1 MLIKRIAWLTDI
13 HLNFLEPQEVE
24 TFCRNIVDR
33 GTDAMLL
40 GGDTGVAPSIRAYL
54 RILENELRRPIYFV
68 LGNHDFYH
76 GSIARVRKEI
86 KEISDNSRR
95 LHWLPATGAVEL
107 TPETG
112 LIGIDS
118 WADGRFGDYEK
129 SEVMLND
136 YLYIEEFVGLDRC
149 ARLKKLNQL
158 GDEAAAA
165 LNDTLPAALER
176 FSHTIL
182 LTHVPPFEAACWHEG
197 RLTDKNWLPHF
208 SCKAVGEALF
218 ELMCSYPHRKLT
230 VLCGHTHSPG
240 SAQILPNLIVK
251 TGVALYGRPNIQEL
265 LIVK

>member
-1 MLIKRIAWLTDI
+1 MKRIAWITDV

-24 TFCRNIVDR
+24 TFCRSIVDS
-33 GTDAMLL
+33 GPDAVLL
-40 GGDTGVAPSIRAYL
+40 GGDTGVVPSIRAYL
-54 RILENELRRPIYFV
+54 KILENELRRPIYFV

-86 KEISDNSRR
+86 KEISDNSRW

-129 SEVMLND
+129 SQVMLND
-136 YLYIEEFVGLDRC
+136 YLFIEEFVGLDRR

-158 GDEAAAA
+158 GDDAAAE
-165 LNDTLPAALER
+165 LYDTLPAALGR

-182 LTHVPPFEAACWHEG
+182 LTHVPPFEAACRHEG
-197 RLTDKNWLPHF
+197 NPTDENWLPHF
-208 SCKAVGEALF
+208 SCRAVGEALF
-218 ELMCSYPHRKLT
+218 ELMRSYSHRKLT

-240 SAQILPNLIVK
+240 RAQILPNLIVK
-251 TGVALYGRPNIQEL
+251 TGGAIYGSPCIQEL

>member
-1 MLIKRIAWLTDI
+1 MKRIAWLTDV

-24 TFCRNIVDR
+24 TFCRSVADS
-33 GTDAMLL
+33 GPDTVLL
-40 GGDTGVAPSIRAYL
+40 GGDTGIAPSIRAYL
-54 RILENELRRPIYFV
+54 KLLENELRRPIYFI

-76 GSIARVRKEI
+76 GAIARVRKEI

-129 SEVMLND
+129 SQVMLND
-136 YLYIEEFVGLDRC
+136 YLLIAEFVGLDRC

-158 GDEAAAA
+158 GDEAAAK
-165 LNDTLPAALER
+165 LYNTLPATLDR

-182 LTHVPPFEAACWHEG
+182 LTHVPPFEAACRHEG
-197 RLTDKNWLPHF
+197 NLTDENWLPHF
-208 SCKAVGEALF
+208 SCRAVGEVLF
-218 ELMCSYPHRKLT
+218 ELMRSYPHRKLT

-240 SAQILPNLIVK
+240 RAQILPNLIVK
-251 TGVALYGRPNIQEL
+251 TGGAIYGSPRIQEL